1 MDRPPN
7 TGPAERERQGLIR
20 RYEALL
26 RELERVPAHR
36 REAEVADVREGIC
49 RRLLAEL
56 GAPGYAMPSTP
67 PKATVEIV
75 DIDQWLDELT
85 RT

>member
-7 TGPAERERQGLIR
+7 TGPAERERIKQIR

-26 RELERVPAHR
+26 RELERVPAHL
-36 REAEVADVREGIC
+36 REAEVADVRADIC

-56 GAPGYAMPSTP
+56 VAPGYVLP
-67 PKATVEIV
+67 PVPTATAEVV
-75 DIDQWLDELT
+75 DIDELI
-85 RT
+85 REIESGR